1 MPCRL
6 LLPVFADPGTILPG
20 FCVTVQMQGQESTKV
35 MQLAVD
41 EAVVLAEQEGAA
53 LHEGNML

>member
-1 MPCRL
+1 M
-6 LLPVFADPGTILPG
+6 
-20 FCVTVQMQGQESTKV
+20 QMQGQESTKV

-53 LHEGNML
+53 LHEGNLL